1 MQRLKRSSGMEE
13 NGFVVGKKETFVS
26 RLSIL
31 SEENGY
37 RFFSVFLSFF
47 SNVDGSVWFR
57 TASCPIIYSPTSS
70 GMNE

>member
-1 MQRLKRSSGMEE
+1 MEE
-13 NGFVVGKKETFVS
+13 NGLVVGKKETFVS

-37 RFFSVFLSFF
+37 RFFCVFLSIF
-47 SNVDGSVWFR
+47 SNVDGSVWFG
-57 TASCPIIYSPTSS
+57 TASCPIIYFPTSL